1 MPRSTRFV
9 SEKSV
14 FSPFSRFNVK
24 MNQAEAEAAAAA
36 NAGAASDAPKAD
48 PEEVS
53 RLTAEIASLKAANA
67 NLVKV

>member
-1 MPRSTRFV
+1 
-9 SEKSV
+9 
-14 FSPFSRFNVK
+14 VK